1 MCDLKEF
8 GADRKDDAVA
18 KMSAMPAQ
26 KLGLTRKGTLRKG
39 ADADIVIFDMDRIRD
54 CATFE
59 HPDRPPEGIERVLI
73 GGKIAVEHGTVK
85 QSSLGRAIRA

>member
-1 MCDLKEF
+1 MQGYVAAGKMNL
-8 GADRKDDAVA
+8 DDAVA

-39 ADADIVIFDMDRIRD
+39 ADADIVIFDMDRIRA

-59 HPDRPPEGIERVLI
+59 HPDRPPEGIEWVLI